1 MAGTTLDDHAKAG
14 RLYAALRALHLLT
27 TASGSPPG
35 PERLAPKRVP
45 AQLVDSGLESLH
57 KYLVRARAQG
67 GDRWAAVVEVYHEIP
82 ELFPAPRVP
91 GTTMSP
97 GEQRS
102 FMEAYEEQLRS
113 YKAKFG
119 KLFPTE

>member
-1 MAGTTLDDHAKAG
+1 M
-14 RLYAALRALHLLT
+14 
-27 TASGSPPG
+27 
-35 PERLAPKRVP
+35 P
-45 AQLVDSGLESLH
+45 AQLVDSELESLH
-57 KYLVRARAQG
+57 KYLVKARAQG

-102 FMEAYEEQLRS
+102 FMGAYEEQLRS

-119 KLFPTE
+119 KLFPAE

>member
-1 MAGTTLDDHAKAG
+1 MAGTTPDDHAKAG
-14 RLYAALRALHLLT
+14 RLYAALRALHLLS
-27 TASGSPPG
+27 TASGTPPG
-35 PERLAPKRVP
+35 PERLPPKDVP
-45 AQLVDSGLESLH
+45 ARLVGIELKALH
-57 KYLVRARAQG
+57 EYLVTARAQG

-102 FMEAYEEQLRS
+102 FVRAYEEQLRS

-119 KLFPTE
+119 KLFPAE

>member
-1 MAGTTLDDHAKAG
+1 MTPDDHAKAG
-14 RLYAALRALHLLT
+14 RLYAALRALHLLAT
-27 TASGSPPG
+27 SPGTPPG
-35 PERLAPKRVP
+35 PTGFPPKGVP
-45 AQLVDSGLESLH
+45 AQLVGSELESLH
-57 KYLVRARAQG
+57 KYLVKARAQG

-102 FMEAYEEQLRS
+102 FMGAYEEQLRS
-113 YKAKFG
+113 YKAKFK
-119 KLFPTE
+119 KLFPAE